1 MILVIGSNGLVST
14 AIQQHYIDQETVVV
28 GSQIAKSWAVSDAES
43 RIREYVNSLP
53 IRPLKIINC
62 AGLTDPKLSKQLHV
76 DVNFELPKNLLNFSE
91 EEEIDL
97 ITFGSVMENN
107 SELCLQNP
115 YLRAKE
121 MFFSYISDRIKT
133 NSKFLHLQLHTLY
146 GGKKPHSHMF
156 LGQMFAAIEKGAE
169 FKMTDGLQLREYH
182 HIDDDI
188 QALTRIIDTKSYGV
202 IEISHNEKLTL
213 RSIAE
218 FVFSEFNITSKLKL
232 GELPN
237 PSIELYTSGIN
248 LDSDARQE
256 GFRATLPGITDY
268 LRELLGKPK

>member
-1 MILVIGSNGLVST
+1 MVIGSNGLVST
-14 AIQQHYIDQETVVV
+14 AIQQHYIDQDMVVV

-43 RIREYVNSLP
+43 RIREFVNSLP
-53 IRPLKIINC
+53 IRPSKIINC
-62 AGLTDPKLSKQLHV
+62 AGLTDPKLPKQLHV

-91 EEEIDL
+91 VEEIDL

-107 SELCLQNP
+107 PELCLQNP

-121 MFFSYISDRIKT
+121 MFFSYIDDKIKT
-133 NSKFLHLQLHTLY
+133 NSKLLHLQLHTLY
-146 GGKKPHSHMF
+146 GGIKPHSHMF
-156 LGQMFAAIEKGAE
+156 LGQMFAAIEKDAE

-188 QALTRIIDTKSYGV
+188 QALSRIIDTKSYGV

-218 FVFSEFNITSKLKL
+218 FVFTEFNITSKLKL

-248 LDSDARQE
+248 LDSDVREE
-256 GFRATLPGITDY
+256 GFRSTLPGITDY
-268 LRELLGKPK
+268 FRELLGKPK

>member
-28 GSQIAKSWAVSDAES
+28 RSQIAKSWAVSDSES

-53 IRPLKIINC
+53 IRPSKIINC

-121 MFFSYISDRIKT
+121 MFFSYISDRVKT

-156 LGQMFAAIEKGAE
+156 LGQMFAAIEKGGE
-169 FKMTDGLQLREYH
+169 FRMTDGLQLREYH

-188 QALTRIIDTKSYGV
+188 QALTRIFDTKSYGI

-218 FVFSEFNITSKLKL
+218 FVFSEFNVTSKLKL

-237 PSIELYTSGIN
+237 PSIELYTSEIN
-248 LDSDARQE
+248 LDSDARQK

>member
-1 MILVIGSNGLVST
+1 MVIGSNGLVST
-14 AIQQHYIDQETVVV
+14 AIQQHYINQDMVVV

-43 RIREYVNSLP
+43 RIREFVNSLP
-53 IRPLKIINC
+53 IRPSKIINC
-62 AGLTDPKLSKQLHV
+62 AGLTDPKLPKQLHV

-91 EEEIDL
+91 VEEIDL

-107 SELCLQNP
+107 PELCLQNP

-121 MFFSYISDRIKT
+121 MFFSYISDKTKT
-133 NSKFLHLQLHTLY
+133 NSKLLHLQLHTLY

-156 LGQMFAAIEKGAE
+156 LGQMFGAIEKGAE

-188 QALTRIIDTKSYGV
+188 QALTRIIDTNRYGV
-202 IEISHNEKLTL
+202 MEISHNEKLTL

-218 FVFSEFNITSKLKL
+218 FVFTEFNITSKLKL

-237 PSIELYTSGIN
+237 PSIELYTSGMN
-248 LDSDARQE
+248 LDSDVRQE
-256 GFRATLPGITDY
+256 GFRSTLPGITDY

>member
-14 AIQQHYIDQETVVV
+14 AIQQHYIDQDMVVV

-43 RIREYVNSLP
+43 RIREFVNSLP
-53 IRPLKIINC
+53 IRPSKIINC
-62 AGLTDPKLSKQLHV
+62 AGLTDPKLPKQLHV

-91 EEEIDL
+91 VEDIDL

-107 SELCLQNP
+107 PELCLQNP

-133 NSKFLHLQLHTLY
+133 NSKLLHLQLHTLY
-146 GGKKPHSHMF
+146 GGKKLHSHMF
-156 LGQMFAAIEKGAE
+156 LGQMFAAIEKGGE
-169 FKMTDGLQLREYH
+169 FRMTDGLQLREYH

-188 QALTRIIDTKSYGV
+188 QALTRIFDTKNYG
-202 IEISHNEKLTL
+202 ILEISHNEKLTL

-218 FVFSEFNITSKLKL
+218 FVFSEFNVTSKLKL

-248 LDSDARQE
+248 LDSDVRQE

-268 LRELLGKPK
+268 LRGLLGKPK

>member
-14 AIQQHYIDQETVVV
+14 AIQQRFIDQDMVVV

-43 RIREYVNSLP
+43 TIREFVNSLP
-53 IRPLKIINC
+53 IRPSKIINC
-62 AGLTDPKLSKQLHV
+62 AGLTDPKLPKQLHV

-91 EEEIDL
+91 EEDIDL

-107 SELCLQNP
+107 PELCLQNP

-133 NSKFLHLQLHTLY
+133 NSKLLHLQLHTLY
-146 GGKKPHSHMF
+146 GGKKLHSHMF
-156 LGQMFAAIEKGAE
+156 LGQMFAALEKGGE
-169 FKMTDGLQLREYH
+169 FRMTDGLQLREYH

-188 QALTRIIDTKSYGV
+188 QALTRIIDTKRYGIV
-202 IEISHNEKLTL
+202 EISHNEKLTL

-218 FVFSEFNITSKLKL
+218 FVFSEFNVASKLKL

-237 PSIELYTSGIN
+237 PSIELYTSEIN

-256 GFRATLPGITDY
+256 GFRSTLPGITDY